1 LALFRHWQWQRLMFH
16 SRNILS
22 TADC

>member
-1 LALFRHWQWQRLMFH
+1 LALFRHWQWQRLMLH